1 MPYCPDSRLLTRRFV
16 LRFAGYH
23 AVAMVL
29 AESEA
34 PDVPTASSFSGA
46 AFEDHA
52 QDLTLGVEEELML
65 LDAGTLQLAPVS
77 AELLRAARGDRRYCA
92 ELPAAQ
98 IELVSPV
105 CAHAGQIEPALVRAR
120 RDLLRIAA
128 PDTRLAGA
136 GTHAFAAPE
145 GPISDG
151 PRYARIADEYQW
163 AARRGLA
170 WGLHVHV
177 AIRGA
182 ARAVAVHDAVRSH
195 LPELAAL
202 AGNAPFHDGADT
214 GLHSVR
220 PKLAEGFPRQG
231 VPPAWGTWTSYTDFL
246 TWGSREGAFTADG
259 RQLWWEVRL
268 HPGFGTLEV
277 RVCDQPA
284 TAAESAALAAVVQ
297 ALCSHLGDQHDA
309 GALPPPASRERIE
322 ENRWRA
328 LRHGLEGTLLDLETG
343 EAHPTRARVG
353 RLLAELAP
361 HADRLGSGTAFA
373 RAWGLLH
380 QTGAQRQRNVAAAT
394 GELRCVVDDL
404 ATRLEDEA
412 AGPRS

>member
-1 MPYCPDSRLLTRRFV
+1 
-16 LRFAGYH
+16 
-23 AVAMVL
+23 MVL
-29 AESEA
+29 AEFPASDALRPLTFSE
-34 PDVPTASSFSGA
+34 VV
-46 AFEDHA
+46 FEDHA
-52 QDLTLGVEEELML
+52 RDLTLGVEEELML
-65 LDAGTLQLAPVS
+65 LDARTLELAPVS
-77 AELLRAARGDRRYCA
+77 GELLRATHGDPRFCA

-105 CAHAGQIEPALVRAR
+105 CAHAKQIELALVRAR
-120 RDLLRIAA
+120 RDLLAIAA

-151 PRYARIADEYQW
+151 PRYAQIADEYQW

-177 AIRGA
+177 ALRGA
-182 ARAVAVHDAVRSH
+182 ARAVAVHDALRAH

-220 PKLAEGFPRQG
+220 PKLAEAFPRQG
-231 VPPAWGTWTSYTDFL
+231 VPPAWGTWTAYTDFL
-246 TWGSREGAFTADG
+246 AWGSREGAFSADG

-297 ALCSHLGDQHDA
+297 ALCSHLGDRHDA
-309 GALPPPASRERIE
+309 GTLPPPASRERIE

-328 LRHGLEGTLLDLETG
+328 LRHGLDGTLLDVGTG
-343 EAHPTRARVG
+343 EAQPTRARVG
-353 RLLAELAP
+353 RLLAELQP
-361 HADRLGSGTAFA
+361 HAERLGSGDAFA
-373 RAWGLLH
+373 RAWDLLR
-380 QTGAQRQRNVAAAT
+380 QTGAQRQRDVAAAT

-404 ATRLEDEA
+404 ATRLEDEVSA
-412 AGPRS
+412 